1 MSAPMTPYAN
11 LSGDSGVEAYRIG
24 ARQLTV
30 QFAGG
35 AQYVY
40 TYASAGR
47 EHVEQMK
54 LLALAG
60 RGLATYISQH
70 AHDAYASKRP

>member
-1 MSAPMTPYAN
+1 MTPYAN
-11 LSGDSGVEAYRIG
+11 LAGDSGVEAYRPG

-30 QFAGG
+30 RFAGG
-35 AQYVY
+35 VEYVY

-47 EHVEQMK
+47 DHVENMK
-54 LLALAG
+54 LLAQAG
-60 RGLATYISQH
+60 QGLATYISQY